1 MALQRRQFLLL
12 LVPPALG
19 PGQRLAVAAQPH
31 LSPQQGCIQFP
42 HFRWRVAVVS
52 GVGGHGGEVHG
63 HRITGEQLQVAGGAA
78 IPQEQQLPGAPQ
90 QGALQRWIAPQHLG

>member
-1 MALQRRQFLLL
+1 M
-12 LVPPALG
+12 
-19 PGQRLAVAAQPH
+19 
-31 LSPQQGCIQFP
+31 SC
-42 HFRWRVAVVS
+42 
-52 GVGGHGGEVHG
+52 VGGHGGEVHG